1 MRIANI
7 LPGGSLAQ
15 EAAWSPPGSVMS
27 PGVSVEI
34 VESRFFLQPFH
45 RLDQLLCDV
54 AMAEAGIRAVD
65 AGYDALVLNSITD
78 YGVDAL
84 RSAVSVPVV
93 GAGTAAFSTA
103 SVLGETVSIVTIW
116 PPKTRAMYDAV
127 VRRNHF
133 EDRLR
138 SIRFVSTDQEL
149 ATLEEDESFYA
160 EMRSG
165 AQIMRERIGRE
176 IRAAAEEDGA
186 DVVILGCT
194 CMNPV
199 AQQLAEQSPV
209 PVVNPLVAAHKVA
222 EQLVATG
229 LTHSAARYARGPAET
244 LAFITAL
251 LDAGAD
257 MAQNAFAE
265 ACEACVVV
273 QAS

>member
-7 LPGGSLAQ
+7 LPGGSIDQ
-15 EAAWSPPGSVMS
+15 REAWSPPASAIS
-27 PGVSVEI
+27 PGFSVEI
-34 VESRFFLQPFH
+34 VESRFFLQPFY

-54 AMAEAGIRAVD
+54 AMAEAGVRAVD
-65 AGYDALVLNSITD
+65 RGYDALMLNSITD

-93 GAGTAAFSTA
+93 GAGIAAFSTA
-103 SVLGETVSIVTIW
+103 AVLGETVSIVTIW
-116 PPKTRAMYDAV
+116 PPQTRPMYEAV
-127 VRRNHF
+127 ARRNHF
-133 EDRLR
+133 EDRLS

-149 ATLEEDESFYA
+149 ASVEEDDSFYA

-165 AQIMRERIGRE
+165 RQVMIDRIGRE
-176 IRAAAEEDGA
+176 IHAAAEEDGA

-199 AQQLAEQSPV
+199 GAHLAEQSPV
-209 PVVNPLVAAHKVA
+209 PVVNPLVAAYKVA
-222 EQLVATG
+222 EQLLSTG
-229 LTHSAARYARGPAET
+229 LTHSATRYVTGPVQT
-244 LAFITAL
+244 LAFLSAL

-257 MAQNAFAE
+257 KAENAFADS
-265 ACEACVVV
+265 CEACVVV